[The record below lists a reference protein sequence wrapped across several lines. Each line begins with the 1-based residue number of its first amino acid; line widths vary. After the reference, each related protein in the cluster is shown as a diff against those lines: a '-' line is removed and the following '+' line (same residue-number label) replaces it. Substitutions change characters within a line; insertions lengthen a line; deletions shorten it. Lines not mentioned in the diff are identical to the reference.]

1 MKIKILFQSI
11 LINLLNLTTLFG
23 VENKSLNLDS
33 SDFFSNFIRIISVLC
48 IVLICILL
56 GSYFLNHFL
65 LRKSKIIRKK
75 RVLRLIDSLYV
86 GSKSSIAVIEI
97 KEKYLVVGIT
107 PTNISPL
114 ITIDSLK
121 QNEYSS
127 NIEKQSVL
135 SKTLS
140 NLINLEEKLI
150 NLKKE
155 NSE

>member
-140 NLINLEEKLI
+140 NLINREEKLI